1 MSRRPR
7 GIRASCS
14 PPAPAPA
21 AGIQTDALANIWT
34 DRATF
39 DSLMSQMVA
48 ETAKLQAVAN
58 SGDVAAI
65 RVQFKTTGEACA
77 ACHRKFRSDD

>member
-1 MSRRPR
+1 
-7 GIRASCS
+7 
-14 PPAPAPA
+14 
-21 AGIQTDALANIWT
+21 
-34 DRATF
+34 
-39 DSLMSQMVA
+39 MVA

-58 SGDVAAI
+58 SGVCRGV